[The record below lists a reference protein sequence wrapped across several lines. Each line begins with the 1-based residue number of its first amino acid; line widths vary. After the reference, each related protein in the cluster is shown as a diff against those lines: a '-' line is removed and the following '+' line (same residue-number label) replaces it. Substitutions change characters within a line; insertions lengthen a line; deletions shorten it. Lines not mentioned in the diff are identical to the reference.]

1 MYDTEPSRTALGAA
15 AYRAAHQLLDKPPIF
30 SDPLAIPILGCDG
43 AAALQRQLDP
53 EQAQSWRR
61 MRAFIAARSAFTE
74 DALAKAAGTGL
85 RQFVILGAGLDTFA
99 WRNPWPRLVVFEVDH
114 PATQA
119 WKRAQLA
126 AAGMD
131 APPSLRFVPID
142 FERQSLLATLQN
154 AGFRQGDPALL
165 SWLGVTMYLE
175 RERVLETL
183 SVIGRGTC
191 SGTKVIFDYARPS
204 ESVDASIRPRY
215 EALIERHAAT
225 GEPWR
230 SFFVPDEL
238 DRELRRFGFTVVQ
251 DWDGP
256 ALNDRFFSGRAD
268 GLGVGTVAHLIEA
281 SI

>member
-1 MYDTEPSRTALGAA
+1 
-15 AYRAAHQLLDKPPIF
+15 
-30 SDPLAIPILGCDG
+30 
-43 AAALQRQLDP
+43 
-53 EQAQSWRR
+53 

-225 GEPWR
+225 GVQAGDLKPKATG
-230 SFFVPDEL
+230 SSTDQGNG
-238 DRELRRFGFTVVQ
+238 LRLQRVGHDFLLRGNLACV
-251 DWDGP
+251 
-256 ALNDRFFSGRAD
+256 ASAGRA
-268 GLGVGTVAHLIEA
+268 VAL
-281 SI
+281 